1 MKISTKGRYGL
12 RILVDLATHDAEKP
26 RLIRD
31 IAESQG
37 ISEKYISRLVI
48 DLRKA
53 KMIRSIRGVNGGFHL
68 AKSPEDITLLD
79 VLEAMEGPLRFAE
92 CVSDPEQQPCA
103 HSGSCPARGV
113 WEYLTGEINALLT
126 RITLLDIVSH
136 KLHDT
141 EKAMEETE

>member
-68 AKSPEDITLLD
+68 AKAPEEITLLD
-79 VLEAMEGPLRFAE
+79 VLEAMEGPLSIVDCVHTPKKCDKNTNCAARDHHVPYAE
-92 CVSDPEQQPCA
+92 FGQYGEQE
-103 HSGSCPARGV
+103 GV
-113 WEYLTGEINALLT
+113 GTAEGDDGGN
-126 RITLLDIVSH
+126 R
-136 KLHDT
+136 
-141 EKAMEETE
+141 

>member
-53 KMIRSIRGVNGGFHL
+53 KMIRSIRGVNGGFHHS
-68 AKSPEDITLLD
+68 AIHN
-79 VLEAMEGPLRFAE
+79 MGPICSRFVKAAT
-92 CVSDPEQQPCA
+92 SM
-103 HSGSCPARGV
+103 PA
-113 WEYLTGEINALLT
+113 
-126 RITLLDIVSH
+126 
-136 KLHDT
+136 
-141 EKAMEETE
+141 